1 MALSTDSSSNGDLA
15 QRPVHSHEVLE
26 LDIPEPYNGSEL
38 NRSNDGFEMGRLA
51 SSPQNELQEPDS
63 TDERRSNWR
72 IVAIMLAL
80 SLSLFISA
88 LDQTI
93 VATATP
99 TISAELHSG
108 TGYVWIGGAYLIA
121 NAASSNI
128 WANLSDIWGR
138 KPILLAAVA
147 LFFGASII
155 CAKAIN
161 MPMLIAGRGVQGI
174 AGGGIIQMI
183 TITISDLFSVRLRSL
198 FMGLVEFIW
207 AIAGALGPIV
217 GGAFTQSISWRW
229 IFWINLPICGTAFVL
244 ILFFLDIH
252 NPKTGVL
259 EGIKAVDWFG
269 SFSIL
274 GLTVMVLL
282 GLDFGGATFPWSSP
296 KVICL
301 IVFGCLMSLFFI
313 YSEKRLAKYP
323 LMPLGIF
330 KNRSNMACF
339 VVAFTHGFAF
349 LGQEYYL
356 PLYFQS
362 AKEAS
367 PFHSGLLL
375 LPYVLAEAAISLA
388 AGVIIHRTGHYL
400 EVVWT
405 GTALVLL
412 GSGLLIDFNATSSLA
427 KIICYQIVAGAG
439 CGLLFFPPLLA
450 LQSNIA
456 QDENASATATFGFIR
471 NMAMAMSVVLGGVI
485 FQNGMDTRQ
494 SDLLATGLSDSIVKE
509 LTGSEAA
516 ANVMVIQTIS
526 DTLQRSVVKDAYAWS
541 MRNIWILYTS
551 LGACGLIFSL
561 LITRQHLSVEH
572 VETKTGLKEKQPLT
586 QSRQNEPVSEP

>member
-1 MALSTDSSSNGDLA
+1 MGLSTTSPSSGDLG
-15 QRPVHSHEVLE
+15 QRPVHSNEVLD
-26 LDIPEPYNGSEL
+26 LGPYNGNEP
-38 NRSNDGFEMGRLA
+38 NYSNDGFEMDRLP
-51 SSPQNELQEPDS
+51 SRPENEVQEPYSIEDKS
-63 TDERRSNWR
+63 RGNWR
-72 IVAIMLAL
+72 IAAIMLAL

-138 KPILLAAVA
+138 KPILLTAVA

-174 AGGGIIQMI
+174 AGGGLIQLI
-183 TITISDLFSVRLRSL
+183 TIIISDLFSVRLRSL
-198 FMGLVEFIW
+198 FLGLIEFIW

-217 GGAFTQSISWRW
+217 GGAFTQSVSWRW
-229 IFWINLPICGTAFVL
+229 IFWINLPVCGTAFVL
-244 ILFFLDIH
+244 LLLFLDVH

-259 EGIKAVDWFG
+259 DGIKAVDWFG

-339 VVAFTHGFAF
+339 IVAFTHGFAF

-367 PFHSGLLL
+367 PLHSGLLI
-375 LPYVLAEAAISLA
+375 LPYVLAEAALSLA
-388 AGVIIHRTGHYL
+388 AGLIIHRTGHYL

-450 LQSNIA
+450 LQSNVP
-456 QDENASATATFGFIR
+456 QDENAAATATFGFIR

-485 FQNGMDTRQ
+485 FQNGMDARQ
-494 SDLLATGLSDSIVKE
+494 SDLLAAGLSDSMVKE

-516 ANVMVIQTIS
+516 ANVMVIQSIA

-551 LGACGLIFSL
+551 LGACGLLFSL
-561 LITRQHLSVEH
+561 FITRQHLSVEH

-586 QSRQNEPVSEP
+586 GPRQNESVSEP

>member
-1 MALSTDSSSNGDLA
+1 MMVQSTTAPSTGDLA
-15 QRPVHSHEVLE
+15 RRSSH
-26 LDIPEPYNGSEL
+26 PEIVESGIAQLYGGNGPDH
-38 NRSNDGFEMGRLA
+38 SNDGLEISRLP
-51 SSPQNELQEPDS
+51 SSTQDELGESDS
-63 TDERRSNWR
+63 AEGESRSNWR
-72 IVAIMLAL
+72 IIAIMLAL

-147 LFFGASII
+147 LFFGASIV

-174 AGGGIIQMI
+174 AGGGLIQLV
-183 TITISDLFSVRLRSL
+183 TITISDLFSIRRRSL
-198 FMGLVEFIW
+198 FLGLIEFIW

-217 GGAFTQSISWRW
+217 GGAFTQSVSWRW
-229 IFWINLPICGTAFVL
+229 IFWINLPVCGTAFVL
-244 ILFFLDIH
+244 LLLFLDVH
-252 NPKTGVL
+252 NPKTGVID
-259 EGIKAVDWFG
+259 GMKAVDWFG

-282 GLDFGGATFPWSSP
+282 GLDFGGDTFPWGSP

-301 IVFGCLMSLFFI
+301 IVFGCLMSLLFI

-330 KNRSNMACF
+330 KKRSNVACF
-339 VVAFTHGFAF
+339 IVAFTHGFAF
-349 LGQEYYL
+349 LGEEYYL

-362 AKEAS
+362 AQEAS
-367 PFHSGLLL
+367 PFHSGLLI
-375 LPYVLAEAAISLA
+375 LPFVLSEATFSLA
-388 AGVIIHRTGHYL
+388 AGIIIHRTGHYL
-400 EVVWT
+400 QIVWT

-412 GSGLLIDFNATSSLA
+412 GSGLFIDFGATSSLA
-427 KIICYQIVAGAG
+427 KIVCYQLVAGAG

-450 LQSNIA
+450 LQSNVP
-456 QDENASATATFGFIR
+456 QDETATATATFGFIR
-471 NMAMAMSVVLGGVI
+471 NMAMAISVVLGGVI
-485 FQNGMDTRQ
+485 FQNSMDVRQ
-494 SDLLATGLSDSIVKE
+494 PRLLATGLPSSMVKE

-516 ANVMVIQTIS
+516 ANVMVIRSIE

-541 MRNIWILYTS
+541 LHNIWILYTS
-551 LGACGLIFSL
+551 LAACGLLASL
-561 LITRQHLSVEH
+561 FITRQHLSQDH
-572 VETKTGLKEKQPLT
+572 VETKTGLKEKQP
-586 QSRQNEPVSEP
+586 VSEP

>member
-1 MALSTDSSSNGDLA
+1 MALSPSSGDLA
-15 QRPVHSHEVLE
+15 DGSGHHEVE
-26 LDIPEPYNGSEL
+26 TAISEPYNGNAPNL
-38 NRSNDGFEMGRLA
+38 SNTVFEMSQLP
-51 SSPQNELQEPDS
+51 SSTQDEPREADAAEGES
-63 TDERRSNWR
+63 RSNWR

-108 TGYVWIGGAYLIA
+108 RGYVWIGGAYLIA

-138 KPILLAAVA
+138 KPILLLAVA

-174 AGGGIIQMI
+174 AGGGLIQLI

-198 FMGLVEFIW
+198 FLGLIEFIW

-217 GGAFTQSISWRW
+217 GGAFTQSVSWRW
-229 IFWINLPICGTAFVL
+229 IFWINLPVCGTAFVL
-244 ILFFLDIH
+244 LLLFLDVH
-252 NPKTGVL
+252 NPKTGVID
-259 EGIKAVDWFG
+259 GIKAVDWFG

-274 GLTVMVLL
+274 GLAVMVLL
-282 GLDFGGATFPWSSP
+282 GLDFGGDTFPWNSP

-301 IVFGCLMSLFFI
+301 IVFGCLMSLIFI

-323 LMPLGIF
+323 LMPLGVF
-330 KNRSNMACF
+330 KSRSNVACF
-339 VVAFTHGFAF
+339 IVAFTHGFAF

-356 PLYFQS
+356 PLFFQS

-367 PFHSGLLL
+367 PFHSGLLI
-375 LPYVLAEAAISLA
+375 LPFVLSEAALSLA
-388 AGVIIHRTGHYL
+388 AGIIIHRTGHYL
-400 EVVWT
+400 EIVWT

-412 GSGLLIDFNATSSLA
+412 GSGLFIDFGAMSPLA
-427 KIICYQIVAGAG
+427 KIICYQVVAGAG

-450 LQSNIA
+450 LQSNVP
-456 QDENASATATFGFIR
+456 QDETAAATATFGFIR
-471 NMAMAMSVVLGGVI
+471 NMAMAMSVVLGGVV
-485 FQNGMDTRQ
+485 FQNSMDTRQ
-494 SDLLATGLSDSIVKE
+494 SELLAAGLSDSIVKE
-509 LTGSEAA
+509 LTGPEAA
-516 ANVMVIQTIS
+516 ANIMVIQSIE
-526 DTLQRSVVKDAYAWS
+526 DTFQRSVVKDAYAWS
-541 MRNIWILYTS
+541 LRNIWILYAS
-551 LGACGLIFSL
+551 LSACGLLFSL
-561 LITRQHLSVEH
+561 LITRQHLSKEH
-572 VETKTGLKEKQPLT
+572 IETKTGLKEKEPHTESQES
-586 QSRQNEPVSEP
+586 QPVSAP

>member
-1 MALSTDSSSNGDLA
+1 MGLSTASPSSGDPG
-15 QRPVHSHEVLE
+15 QRPVRSNEVLN
-26 LDIPEPYNGSEL
+26 LGPYTGNEPNY
-38 NRSNDGFEMGRLA
+38 SNDGFEMGRLP
-51 SSPQNELQEPDS
+51 SRPENEAQEPCS
-63 TDERRSNWR
+63 VEEKSRGNWR
-72 IVAIMLAL
+72 IAAIMLAL
-80 SLSLFISA
+80 S
-88 LDQTI
+88 TI

-138 KPILLAAVA
+138 KPILLTAVA

-174 AGGGIIQMI
+174 AGGGLIQLI
-183 TITISDLFSVRLRSL
+183 TIIISDLFSVRLFL
-198 FMGLVEFIW
+198 GLIEFIW

-217 GGAFTQSISWRW
+217 GGAFTQSVSWRW
-229 IFWINLPICGTAFVL
+229 IFWINLPVCGTAFVL
-244 ILFFLDIH
+244 LLLFLDVH

-259 EGIKAVDWFG
+259 DGIKAVDWFG

-339 VVAFTHGFAF
+339 IVAFTHGFVT
-349 LGQEYYL
+349 
-356 PLYFQS
+356 
-362 AKEAS
+362 KEAS
-367 PFHSGLLL
+367 PLHSGLLI
-375 LPYVLAEAAISLA
+375 LPYVLAEAALSLA
-388 AGVIIHRTGHYL
+388 AGLIIHRTGHYL

-450 LQSNIA
+450 LQSNVP
-456 QDENASATATFGFIR
+456 QDENAAATATFGFIR

-494 SDLLATGLSDSIVKE
+494 SDLLAAGLSDSMVKE

-516 ANVMVIQTIS
+516 ANVMVIQSIA

-551 LGACGLIFSL
+551 LGACGLLVSL
-561 LITRQHLSVEH
+561 FITRQHLSVEH

-586 QSRQNEPVSEP
+586 EPRQNESVSEP

>member
-1 MALSTDSSSNGDLA
+1 MGLSTASPSSGDPG
-15 QRPVHSHEVLE
+15 QRPVRSNEVLN
-26 LDIPEPYNGSEL
+26 LGPYTGNEPNY
-38 NRSNDGFEMGRLA
+38 SNDGFEMGRLP
-51 SSPQNELQEPDS
+51 SRPENEAQEPCS
-63 TDERRSNWR
+63 VEEKSRGNWR
-72 IVAIMLAL
+72 IAAIMLAL
-80 SLSLFISA
+80 S
-88 LDQTI
+88 TI

-138 KPILLAAVA
+138 KPILLTAVA

-174 AGGGIIQMI
+174 AGGGLIQLI
-183 TITISDLFSVRLRSL
+183 TIIISDLFSVRLRSL
-198 FMGLVEFIW
+198 FLGLIEFIW

-217 GGAFTQSISWRW
+217 GGAFTQSVSWRW
-229 IFWINLPICGTAFVL
+229 IFWINLPVCGTAFVL
-244 ILFFLDIH
+244 LLLFLDVH

-259 EGIKAVDWFG
+259 DGIKAVDWFG

-339 VVAFTHGFAF
+339 IVAFTHGFVSIQTVTLDRIKPDTDGLRLF
-349 LGQEYYL
+349 SDKNTISR
-356 PLYFQS
+356 S
-362 AKEAS
+362 A
-367 PFHSGLLL
+367 L
-375 LPYVLAEAAISLA
+375 SLA
-388 AGVIIHRTGHYL
+388 AGLIIHRTGHYL

-450 LQSNIA
+450 LQSNVP
-456 QDENASATATFGFIR
+456 QDENAAATATFGFIR

-485 FQNGMDTRQ
+485 FQNGMDARQ
-494 SDLLATGLSDSIVKE
+494 SDLLTAGLSDSMVKE

-516 ANVMVIQTIS
+516 ANVMVIQSIA

-551 LGACGLIFSL
+551 LGACGLLVSL
-561 LITRQHLSVEH
+561 FITRQHLSVEH

-586 QSRQNEPVSEP
+586 EPRQNESVSEP